1 MRSAITMEMRK
12 LASTR
17 LWWVLL
23 LVMTGYM
30 AFLAV
35 ALAAATV
42 QGEQMPGGAPADP
55 EATALGVYTIATAL
69 GYVFPAIVGTLSVT
83 SEVRHRTLAQ
93 TLLADPDRGRLVA
106 AKMIGS
112 VPVGL
117 ALGVVGSLTC
127 VAAGAVTF
135 TVLDVDPMLGSPAVW
150 RAVALSVLAL
160 TLWTMVGVGL
170 GTVLT
175 NQVAALVVILAFT
188 QFVEPI
194 LRMALTLVLDGR
206 LSGVAGYLPGVAG
219 EAMTGSSVYL
229 TLGMGELPPWWQGAL
244 VLVAYAVGL
253 ALLGRFTTLRRD
265 LT

>member
-1 MRSAITMEMRK
+1 MRAAIAMETRK

-23 LVMTGYM
+23 LVMAGYM
-30 AFLAV
+30 VFLAV
-35 ALAAATV
+35 LMAFTSV
-42 QGEQMPGGAPADP
+42 RGAQAPIGDAQS
-55 EATALGVYTIATAL
+55 TALGVYTLATAL

-93 TLLADPDRGRLVA
+93 TLLADPSRGRLVT
-106 AKMIGS
+106 AKMIGA

-117 ALGVVGSLTC
+117 ALGVVGSLAC
-127 VAAGAVTF
+127 LGAGAATF
-135 TVLDVDPMLGSPAVW
+135 AVLDVDPLLGSPAVW
-150 RAVALSVLAL
+150 RAVGLSVVAL

-194 LRMALTLVLDGR
+194 LRGALSLVLDGR
-206 LSGVAGYLPGVAG
+206 LAGVASYLPGAAG
-219 EAMTGSSVYL
+219 EAMTGASVYAAF
-229 TLGMGELPPWWQGAL
+229 GMAELLAWWQGAL
-244 VLVAYAVGL
+244 VLAGYAIVL
-253 ALLGRFTTLRRD
+253 ALVGRLTTLRRD

>member
-1 MRSAITMEMRK
+1 MRAAIAMETRK

-23 LVMTGYM
+23 LVMAGYM
-30 AFLAV
+30 VFLAV
-35 ALAAATV
+35 LMAFTSV
-42 QGEQMPGGAPADP
+42 QGAQAPASDP
-55 EATALGVYTIATAL
+55 ESTALGVYTLATAL

-93 TLLADPDRGRLVA
+93 TLLADPSRGRLVA
-106 AKMIGS
+106 AKMIGA

-117 ALGVVGSLTC
+117 AIGVVGSLAC
-127 VAAGAVTF
+127 LGAGAATF
-135 TVLDVDPMLGSPAVW
+135 TLLDVDPLLGSPAVW
-150 RAVALSVLAL
+150 RAVGLSVVAL

-194 LRMALTLVLDGR
+194 LRGALSLALDGR
-206 LSGVAGYLPGVAG
+206 LAGVASYLPGAAG
-219 EAMTGSSVYL
+219 EAMTGASVYATFGMAELL
-229 TLGMGELPPWWQGAL
+229 TWWQGAL
-244 VLVAYAVGL
+244 VLAGYALTL
-253 ALLGRFTTLRRD
+253 ALVGRLTTLRRD

>member
-1 MRSAITMEMRK
+1 MRTAITMEARK

-23 LVMTGYM
+23 IVMAGYM
-30 AFLAV
+30 VFLAV
-35 ALAAATV
+35 LMAFTSV
-42 QGEQMPGGAPADP
+42 QAGTEVPASDP
-55 EATALGVYTIATAL
+55 ETTVLGVYTIATAL

-93 TLLADPDRGRLVA
+93 TLLADPRRGRLVA
-106 AKMIGS
+106 AKMIGA

-117 ALGVVGSLTC
+117 ALGLVGSLAC
-127 VAAGAVTF
+127 LGAGAATF
-135 TVLDVDPMLGSPAVW
+135 TLLDVDPLLGSPAVW
-150 RAVALSVLAL
+150 RAVGLSIVAL
-160 TLWTMVGVGL
+160 TLWTVVGVGL

-194 LRMALTLVLDGR
+194 LRGALSLPFDGR
-206 LSGVAGYLPGVAG
+206 LAAVASYLPGAAG
-219 EAMTGSSVYL
+219 EAMAGASLYT
-229 TLGMGELPPWWQGAL
+229 TLGMGELLVWWQGAL
-244 VLVAYAVGL
+244 VLAGYAVVL
-253 ALLGRFTTLRRD
+253 AALGRVTTLTRD